1 VRADSR
7 RMQGF
12 GHQPCFDLAGAAGRQ
27 PHHGGGITGDQ
38 LILGD
43 GVREPAR
50 SVSRAS
56 RQLCGD
62 KTSPQQ
68 RPNAQRGTQPPVHP
82 TTVASIA
89 ILGFIGTG
97 IAYVLTCQIIIGEG
111 ATIASTVTYCR
122 RWSPSSS
129 ASWS

>member
-1 VRADSR
+1 MQASVTNHALTLRERPDGSR
-7 RMQGF
+7 TM
-12 GHQPCFDLAGAAGRQ
+12 AAGLRV
-27 PHHGGGITGDQ
+27 ISSSSVTACASA
-38 LILGD
+38 
-43 GVREPAR
+43 AR

-56 RQLCGD
+56 RQFCGD
-62 KTSPQQ
+62 KISPQQ

-97 IAYVLTCQIIIGEG
+97 IAYVLTYQIIISEG